1 MPKATILVIGRFQP
15 GYQEVFPDYSK
26 KVRGFLKSKGA
37 TVVRRQL
44 VQRTLYGN
52 LSPSLVMVID
62 FPTEEV
68 AATAFFEQEY
78 LDIIPLRDKV
88 FSEFHMFLTQ
98 DGEI

>member
-1 MPKATILVIGRFQP
+1 MPKATIVVMGRFRP

-26 KVRGFLKSKGA
+26 QVRRFLNSKGA

-44 VQRTLYGN
+44 VRQTLYGN

-68 AATAFFEQEY
+68 AATAFFEREY
-78 LDIIPLRDKV
+78 LDIIPLRDQV
-88 FSEFHMFLTQ
+88 FSEFHMFLAQ